1 MFLFRLN
8 EWPDFAA
15 RGLKKQEEKPMRI
28 LQKISL
34 LLLGCLAMTVFT
46 DNVFAEVG
54 DDSDLNTVVEGNS
67 AFALDLYAKLGKK
80 QGNLFFSPYS
90 ISTAL
95 GMVYGGARGNTEK
108 QMAEVLH
115 FTLAQKQ
122 FHPAFA
128 RLEARLNAD
137 QKSEDIDLN
146 IANALWIQKDYSI
159 LKNFLDLLK
168 TNYQAGPRPVDFIR
182 APEDARKK
190 INAWV
195 EEATKAKIKDL
206 IKAGVLGP
214 MIRLVLVNAIYF
226 KGNWSSRFE
235 KRLTQAAP
243 FRMESGKTVSV
254 PMMTKTFR
262 FAYGESDN
270 LQLLELAYGKG
281 DFSMIVL
288 LPKRDEGLDELE
300 KKMSVKNLKI
310 WLNTLK
316 EREVAVFL
324 PRFKLTSE
332 FGLGKT
338 LAAMGMPN
346 AFRSADFSGIDGT
359 KKLEISAILH
369 KAFIDVNEEG
379 TEAAAATSV
388 MVGITSV
395 RPSPPVFRADHPFV
409 FLIRENRSGSILF
422 LGRIVN
428 PKT

>member
-1 MFLFRLN
+1 
-8 EWPDFAA
+8 
-15 RGLKKQEEKPMRI
+15 MRI

-243 FRMESGKTVSV
+243 FRME
-254 PMMTKTFR
+254 
-262 FAYGESDN
+262 
-270 LQLLELAYGKG
+270 
-281 DFSMIVL
+281 
-288 LPKRDEGLDELE
+288 
-300 KKMSVKNLKI
+300 
-310 WLNTLK
+310 
-316 EREVAVFL
+316 
-324 PRFKLTSE
+324 
-332 FGLGKT
+332 
-338 LAAMGMPN
+338 
-346 AFRSADFSGIDGT
+346 
-359 KKLEISAILH
+359 
-369 KAFIDVNEEG
+369 
-379 TEAAAATSV
+379 
-388 MVGITSV
+388 
-395 RPSPPVFRADHPFV
+395 
-409 FLIRENRSGSILF
+409 
-422 LGRIVN
+422 
-428 PKT
+428 

>member
-1 MFLFRLN
+1 
-8 EWPDFAA
+8 
-15 RGLKKQEEKPMRI
+15 
-28 LQKISL
+28 
-34 LLLGCLAMTVFT
+34 
-46 DNVFAEVG
+46 
-54 DDSDLNTVVEGNS
+54 
-67 AFALDLYAKLGKK
+67 
-80 QGNLFFSPYS
+80 
-90 ISTAL
+90 
-95 GMVYGGARGNTEK
+95 
-108 QMAEVLH
+108 
-115 FTLAQKQ
+115 
-122 FHPAFA
+122 
-128 RLEARLNAD
+128 
-137 QKSEDIDLN
+137 
-146 IANALWIQKDYSI
+146 
-159 LKNFLDLLK
+159 
-168 TNYQAGPRPVDFIR
+168 
-182 APEDARKK
+182 
-190 INAWV
+190 
-195 EEATKAKIKDL
+195 
-206 IKAGVLGP
+206 
-214 MIRLVLVNAIYF
+214 
-226 KGNWSSRFE
+226 
-235 KRLTQAAP
+235 QAAP